1 MISLWTDEYFYA
13 FLEELSEDSLREPS
27 KICQA
32 FTESETATVGLGG
45 PENPQ
50 GMRDI
55 NPAKFSAWSE
65 GERKSHYPRSIER
78 KIRNANLQL
87 GMVTPQRAKVYG
99 FNHGKWKK
107 AMDRAMTADLNEMSK
122 VGRELASVLEKGNT
136 VQITAE
142 NGTRLNFEIAG
153 RAVHIDDGI
162 IDKEDM
168 AKESFDAQLPAGSI
182 LTTVIETSGE
192 GHVIFDLP
200 VQLQGSNIEGL
211 EWVFEKG
218 KLTSI
223 TGKKNVEVVSK
234 SIEKAT
240 GDNNR
245 IAFLGI
251 GLNPKAE
258 YGYLMDNIVEGA
270 ISIGIGDNEALGGK
284 NKSSSGA
291 GASLGRATVEIDGR
305 AIIKDGKLLVKP
317 A

>member
-1 MISLWTDEYFYA
+1 
-13 FLEELSEDSLREPS
+13 
-27 KICQA
+27 
-32 FTESETATVGLGG
+32 
-45 PENPQ
+45 
-50 GMRDI
+50 
-55 NPAKFSAWSE
+55 
-65 GERKSHYPRSIER
+65 
-78 KIRNANLQL
+78 
-87 GMVTPQRAKVYG
+87 
-99 FNHGKWKK
+99 
-107 AMDRAMTADLNEMSK
+107 
-122 VGRELASVLEKGNT
+122 
-136 VQITAE
+136 
-142 NGTRLNFEIAG
+142 
-153 RAVHIDDGI
+153 
-162 IDKEDM
+162 
-168 AKESFDAQLPAGSI
+168 
-182 LTTVIETSGE
+182 LTTVVETSGE